1 MHNAA
6 QPSSG
11 QFQVPF
17 GLRGGRLFEPL
28 QVERGKACGCTCPG
42 CGAALIAKH
51 APAGRVSPH
60 FAHASGEGCS
70 TGLESALHL
79 AAKQLIAERRELYLP
94 PLEPKVVK
102 EGFDGRL
109 FERKTLLRVGGV
121 APLSAVRLEESQGSF
136 RPDLIAAAPDIEVVV
151 EIARTSFITPE
162 KLEKIKA
169 HGKATVEFDISHL
182 PHLGFQDLEAVLFT
196 PSTAAAWAWHPD
208 EAAEV
213 SKLRKLVDAEMAQA
227 QLQWEREQ
235 AESEKFQKAMD
246 EEFALQDYKNSL
258 AAERSGYRVRPGKR
272 TRISFREQLARMQAF
287 AQLTAEEKV
296 KSAVQAM
303 GESGARIKEFLP
315 LRVTGSYA
323 IAAPPLA
330 WQAPVFAS
338 FIHRAMRLAETTVE
352 ADAVRGWIRERFT
365 VTGDDKAFGTA
376 VWYFLKGLEEL
387 GILHRKGQQ
396 KFTVLV
402 PDLLGALAVAEDAR
416 KGRCKPLEWVNPEN
430 AWPSREKSEA
440 VAKAF
445 TEAFGGAAGWDRIS
459 GLLPAVCALK
469 TPEDA
474 VRDYSRVVGG
484 ESRERV
490 RRFLLSAGFATTL
503 QS

>member
-1 MHNAA
+1 M
-6 QPSSG
+6 
-11 QFQVPF
+11 PF
-17 GLRGGRLFEPL
+17 GLRDGRLFEPL
-28 QVERGKACGCTCPG
+28 QVELGKACGCICPG

-79 AAKQLIAERRELYLP
+79 AAKQLIAERSELYLP

-109 FERKTLLRVGGV
+109 FERKALLRVGGV
-121 APLSAVRLEESQGSF
+121 TPLSAIRLEERLGSF
-136 RPDLIAAAPDIEVVV
+136 RPDLIVAAPDIEVAV

-169 HGKATVEFDISHL
+169 HGKATVEFDISQL
-182 PHLGFQDLEAVLFT
+182 PDFGFQDLEAVLFT
-196 PSTAAAWAWHPD
+196 PSTSASWAWHPD

-213 SKLRKLVDAEMAQA
+213 SKLQKLVDAEMAKA
-227 QLQWEREQ
+227 QVQWEWEQ
-235 AESEKFQKAMD
+235 AETEKFQKAKD
-246 EEFALQDYKNSL
+246 EEFALQNCKNSL
-258 AAERSGYRVRPGKR
+258 AGERSGSSARPRNR
-272 TRISFREQLARMQAF
+272 TRIGFREQLARTQAF
-287 AQLTAEEKV
+287 AQLSAEEKV
-296 KSAVQAM
+296 ESAVQAM
-303 GESGARIKEFLP
+303 GEAGARIREFLP
-315 LRVTGSYA
+315 LRVSGSHA
-323 IAAPPLA
+323 ITAPPLA

-338 FIHRAMRLAETTVE
+338 FIHRALRLAETTVE
-352 ADAVRGWIRERFT
+352 AEAVRGWIRERFA
-365 VTGDDKAFGTA
+365 VTGDDKAFGVA

-387 GILHRKGQQ
+387 DILHRRVQQ

-416 KGRCKPLEWVNPEN
+416 TGRCKPLAWVNPEN
-430 AWPSREKSEA
+430 AWPSTEKSEA
-440 VAKAF
+440 VANAF

-469 TPEDA
+469 APEDA
-474 VRDYSRVVGG
+474 VWDYSRVVGG
-484 ESRERV
+484 ESQERV

-503 QS
+503 QD